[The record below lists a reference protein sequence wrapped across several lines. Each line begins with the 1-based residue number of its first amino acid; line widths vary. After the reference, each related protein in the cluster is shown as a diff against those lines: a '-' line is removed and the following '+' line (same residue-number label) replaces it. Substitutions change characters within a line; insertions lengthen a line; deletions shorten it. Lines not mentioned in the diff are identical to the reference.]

1 MEIYTTLALIF
12 ALSLFAV
19 VSTVLKQTTWDGA
32 LGGWI
37 IGVALCFGLGWQ
49 GFVLLFLFF
58 PVFTGIPTIFGRKL
72 KNKMNTRI
80 EHKGRGFWQAMAN
93 TGPPALCALLILV
106 TPDSFKS
113 TLTLGVIV
121 GFTSVIADTVASEIG
136 VLSKSK
142 PISIITWRILE
153 TGSNGGISLLGT
165 SASLIAVCLYLFCAK
180 LMFKLDLQSIF
191 VMLIIAMLS
200 SVLDS
205 LLGATL
211 ENIWL
216 KKYGEKIA
224 NNLVNFVSVATATIA
239 ILLLTL

>member
-1 MEIYTTLALIF
+1 MF
-12 ALSLFAV
+12 ATA
-19 VSTVLKQTTWDGA
+19 STVLKQTTWDGA

-37 IGVALCFGLGWQ
+37 IGVALCLGLGWQ

-58 PVFTGIPTIFGRKL
+58 PVLTGIPTFFGRIRKRKL
-72 KNKMNTRI
+72 NIRI
-80 EHKGRGFWQAMAN
+80 EHKGRGFWQALAN
-93 TGPPALCALLILV
+93 SGPPALCASLILL
-106 TPDSFKS
+106 TPESFKS

-121 GFTSVIADTVASEIG
+121 GFASVIADTVASEIG

-165 SASLIAVCLYLFCAK
+165 IASLVAVCFYLFCAT
-180 LMFKLDLQSIF
+180 LLFRLDLKTVIIL
-191 VMLIIAMLS
+191 VIIAMLS

-211 ENIWL
+211 ETIWI
-216 KKYGEKIA
+216 KRFGDKVA
-224 NNLVNFVSVATATIA
+224 NNLVNFTSVTTATIA
-239 ILLLTL
+239 ILIIAR